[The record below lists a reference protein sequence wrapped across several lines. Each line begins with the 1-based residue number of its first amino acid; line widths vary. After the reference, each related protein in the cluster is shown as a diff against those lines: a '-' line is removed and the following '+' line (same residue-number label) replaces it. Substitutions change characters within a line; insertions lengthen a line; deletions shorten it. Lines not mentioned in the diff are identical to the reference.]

1 MYRVIKINSMKTA
14 IEQMMVDLEES
25 LFGDSKLTTKE
36 IWDKALESEKQQI
49 VEAYNI
55 GCINGEIIERDIKPK
70 YSSPI
75 QYYNE
80 KFKK

>member
-1 MYRVIKINSMKTA
+1 MKTA

-25 LFGDSKLTTKE
+25 LFGDSKLSTKK
-36 IWDKALESEKQQI
+36 IWDKALEAEKQQI
-49 VEAYNI
+49 IEAYEI
-55 GCINGEIIERDIKPK
+55 GDKYKTEISGE
-70 YSSPI
+70 

>member
-1 MYRVIKINSMKTA
+1 MKTA

-36 IWDKALESEKQQI
+36 IWNKALETEKQQI
-49 VEAYNI
+49 IEAYNVGFVTPFHI
-55 GCINGEIIERDIKPK
+55 DYNDETTTGED
-70 YSSPI
+70 
-75 QYYNE
+75 YYNE

>member
-1 MYRVIKINSMKTA
+1 MKTA

-36 IWDKALESEKQQI
+36 IWDKSLEAEKQQI
-49 VEAYNI
+49 IEAYNI
-55 GCINGEIIERDIKPK
+55 GFVTPFHIDYHKETTTGEE
-70 YSSPI
+70 
-75 QYYNE
+75 YYNE